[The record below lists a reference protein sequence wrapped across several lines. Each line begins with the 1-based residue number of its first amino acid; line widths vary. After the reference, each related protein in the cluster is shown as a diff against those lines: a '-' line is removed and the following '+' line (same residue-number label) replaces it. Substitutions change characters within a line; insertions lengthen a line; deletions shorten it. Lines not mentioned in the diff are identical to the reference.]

1 MYRQS
6 EKNLLNNSMSS
17 ACLHNMADFGPLMAK
32 ICWWV
37 WDTPAK
43 FNGFHVLPSLL
54 QRRRSPEANQTLHDV
69 WPSHYI
75 YIFGGSC
82 PWQNFARCKIHFKST
97 SKSCVLIY
105 WQRYSM
111 ALQQRA
117 SAKLCGMVQGME
129 LPNFRRGCHLYLA
142 GRPSRLASAHILVIA
157 VIDAC
162 LTLNN
167 TEFTLHI

>member
-1 MYRQS
+1 
-6 EKNLLNNSMSS
+6 MSS

-32 ICWWV
+32 ICCRV
-37 WDTPAK
+37 WGTPAK

-82 PWQNFARCKIHFKST
+82 PWQNFARCKIHFKFT

-105 WQRYSM
+105 WQRYCM

-129 LPNFRRGCHLYLA
+129 LPFSQRVPPIFGRAAITFGISPHSSYCCNRCMSHTKQHRIHSTHL
-142 GRPSRLASAHILVIA
+142 SVS
-157 VIDAC
+157 
-162 LTLNN
+162 
-167 TEFTLHI
+167 